1 VQEQYPQAELV
12 AFPDHHAFTPADIDA
27 VMEKSRHFDFVLT
40 TEKDIQRLQ
49 TTDLEARLQA
59 EGKKLLTLPIQVRFC
74 TPAADFDRIILQ
86 YVREN
91 KKK

>member
-1 VQEQYPQAELV
+1 
-12 AFPDHHAFTPADIDA
+12 
-27 VMEKSRHFDFVLT
+27 M
-40 TEKDIQRLQ
+40 
-49 TTDLEARLQA
+49 TDLEARLQA
-59 EGKKLLTLPIQVRFC
+59 EGKKLLTLPIRVRFC

>member
-1 VQEQYPQAELV
+1 MGGASELV
-12 AFPDHHAFTPADIDA
+12 IFDLFDTILDKA
-27 VMEKSRHFDFVLT
+27 RHFDFVLT
-40 TEKDIQRLQ
+40 TEKDIPRIQ

-59 EGKKLLTLPIQVRFC
+59 EGKKLLTLPIRVRFC